1 MNQTKSTEQ
10 EKKEKDMNQL
20 AQKKRRKKKEKKTKY
35 INRMKFLGK
44 GKSIKQF
51 NDSMQWSYNVS

>member
-20 AQKKRRKKKEKKTKY
+20 AQKKRRKKKKTKY

-51 NDSMQWSYNVS
+51 NDSMQ